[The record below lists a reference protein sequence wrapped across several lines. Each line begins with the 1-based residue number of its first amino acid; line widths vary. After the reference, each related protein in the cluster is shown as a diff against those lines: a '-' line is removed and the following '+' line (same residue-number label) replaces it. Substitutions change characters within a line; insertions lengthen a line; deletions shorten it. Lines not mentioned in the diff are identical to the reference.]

1 MKKRLLAMISV
12 FVIASMVITGCG
24 GSSGGESSSESKAE
38 DTAEKESAGGEDKD
52 EVREDAADDSE
63 KSGGST
69 ADAASSENPL
79 AGLKNL
85 GDVKGDGQ
93 SFKILSAQDNFGE
106 FHVTFYQGALY
117 AAKEIK
123 EKYGIDVAIDFKAG
137 SGTVTDAA
145 ELNGIL
151 EQGVNEGYDAIMTP
165 GYNASSIKSAWEYA
179 ASKDVPMFAW
189 WGDHL
194 EEYDDLIAA
203 WCVNDT
209 VQQCTKITE
218 YMINHAKEQ
227 GAEPKVVIMSQGS
240 TDVETIIV
248 DATTKICDEMGVDA
262 KTVIVTTDSATQI
275 EAVSNA
281 YQADPSWNIWLAY
294 TGEAGVSAATV
305 FKEFGV
311 TDDMF
316 VAGIDATS
324 THLDCLEEGTNVCL
338 LEQGV
343 YSAGYVAA
351 YQAVDYLLDGKLDTL
366 DYVEI
371 TANDIVNMDNY
382 DAWRAVNDIV
392 MEAIENN

>member
-1 MKKRLLAMISV
+1 MKKRFLAMISV
-12 FVIASMVITGCG
+12 LVIASMLITGCG
-24 GSSGGESSSESKAE
+24 DSSGQKSSAE
-38 DTAEKESAGGEDKD
+38 ATADEENKENEAATD
-52 EVREDAADDSE
+52 ETAAADD
-63 KSGGST
+63 T
-69 ADAASSENPL
+69 AATDDGKTDDSSSDPAVSKNPL
-79 AGLKNL
+79 EGLKNL
-85 GDVKGDGQ
+85 GDAKGDGK

-117 AAKEIK
+117 AAQEIK
-123 EKYGIDVAIDFKAG
+123 EKYGIDTVIDFKAG

-151 EQGVNEGYDAIMTP
+151 EQGVNEGYDAIVTP

-194 EEYDDLIAA
+194 EEYDDMIAA

-218 YMINHAKEQ
+218 YMINYANEKGE
-227 GAEPKVVIMSQGS
+227 EPKVVIMSQGS
-240 TDVETIIV
+240 TDIETIIV

-262 KTVIVTTDSATQI
+262 KTIIVTTDSATQI
-275 EAVSNA
+275 EAISNA

-311 TDDMF
+311 TNDMF

-343 YSAGYVAA
+343 YSAGYTAV
-351 YQAVDYLLDGKLDTL
+351 YQAVDYLLDGQLDSL

-371 TANDIVNMDNY
+371 TSNDIVNMDNY